1 MIAPRVRTREPQKA
15 YLDLLDRAAVSASDD
30 DTAFR
35 RIRASIDDVRAWYAR
50 RTGWPTIV
58 TRELVRT
65 VKTPSVAHVG
75 QGFEWASEPL
85 DYELFAWIL
94 WYGES
99 IASDQFVFSELVE
112 EVELRTAELQG
123 EGHFTWDRLEH
134 RRSLKRA
141 AEALADLGVIREVD
155 GSVSDY
161 AEARAKDALY
171 EFTAVARHLHLTF
184 GDELYEAVALRGD
197 PGVLEEPVDDAASD
211 EQRLYRS
218 LLLSPALYA
227 HHDPDAFAVL
237 RGRERRERIADDIR
251 EHLGWD
257 LEVTRGYACLLRPAR
272 DARGRSTFP
281 ARSAETHVV
290 LLLCGRLRELVAA
303 GELAPDEL
311 DAIVV
316 TRAWLEA
323 RIVELQHEFGAH
335 WGRTMARL
343 SLDALVGGVVDL
355 MTGWGLM
362 ERSSGSDELRI
373 LPLAARWEAT
383 YADDDA
389 SLDSGDDGPR
399 DDRDQGD
406 GGGEA

>member
-1 MIAPRVRTREPQKA
+1 MSDYRIRPRELQRA
-15 YLDLLDRAAVSASDD
+15 YVDVLDRAALSATDD

-35 RIRASIDDVRAWYAR
+35 RIRAVIDQVRPWYAR

-58 TRELVRT
+58 TREMARM

-123 EGHFTWDRLEH
+123 DRHFTWDRLEH

-141 AEALADLGVIREVD
+141 AEALAELGVIREVD

-161 AEARAKDALY
+161 AEARTADALY

-184 GDELYEAVALRGD
+184 DDELHDAVAVRGTL
-197 PGVLEEPVDDAASD
+197 GVLEEPVDDAADD

-218 LLLSPALYA
+218 LLLSPALFA
-227 HHDPDAFAVL
+227 HHDPDAFAAL
-237 RGRERRERIADDIR
+237 RSRDRRERIAEDIR
-251 EHLGWD
+251 THLGWD

-290 LLLCGRLRELVAA
+290 LLLCGRIRELVAV
-303 GELAPDEL
+303 GELVPDAL
-311 DAIVV
+311 DSIVV
-316 TRAWLEA
+316 TRPWLEA
-323 RIVELQHEFGAH
+323 RIVELQDDFGAN

-343 SLDALVGGVVDL
+343 SLDALVDGVVAL
-355 MTGWGLM
+355 MTAWGLL
-362 ERSSGSDELRI
+362 ERSGAGDELRI
-373 LPLAARWEAT
+373 LPLSARWEGT
-383 YADDDA
+383 YVDNDPSLESDDD
-389 SLDSGDDGPR
+389 STGD
-399 DDRDQGD
+399 
-406 GGGEA
+406 A